1 MRKILGWIMAAALA
15 LLTAGCGSQ
24 PAEDAFTVEV
34 RCESQGVYQLYYTYY
49 LDGESCGMG
58 GMADLDGRELTAET
72 ELRLEFSK
80 ARLDGREDIRTFA
93 IDFSPYGKDDVRE
106 IGTTNRLEI
115 PAEYGKRWVVVF
127 SGDRETGYTAQLQE
141 E

>member
-1 MRKILGWIMAAALA
+1 MAAALA
-15 LLTAGCGSQ
+15 LLAAGCGSK

-58 GMADLDGRELTAET
+58 G
-72 ELRLEFSK
+72 K

>member
-15 LLTAGCGSQ
+15 LLAAGCGSK

-80 ARLDGREDIRTFA
+80 ARLD
-93 IDFSPYGKDDVRE
+93 VRE